1 MDIRVITS
9 EDAPREKT
17 LYVKVEAK
25 RLLEEWRS
33 DYGQGLE
40 FEIDIICSEKNL
52 ATEAGQKVTIH
63 VKSTRDMEDF
73 SLTPKIEDSWKKA
86 LSELLEY
93 NLLQSGFDSYENI
106 GVGDDY
112 QAIIEIEEE

>member
-1 MDIRVITS
+1 
-9 EDAPREKT
+9 
-17 LYVKVEAK
+17 
-25 RLLEEWRS
+25 
-33 DYGQGLE
+33 
-40 FEIDIICSEKNL
+40 
-52 ATEAGQKVTIH
+52 
-63 VKSTRDMEDF
+63 MEDF
-73 SLTPKIEDSWKKA
+73 SFTPKIEDSWKKA